1 MNIPIKIAVGTDSE
15 VLDMF
20 KDEGISIK
28 TMVKDMSDPK
38 KLFTDFSRTF
48 TVPASKKNNRI
59 FKHYYN
65 IDITNGLDTRELVP
79 AKILMANT
87 TYKVGNIRVES
98 SKMQYGI
105 AENYKVTF
113 IGKLSE
119 LSRQIGQ
126 DKLSILD
133 FSNLDL
139 PDYDFVTQLTSLTK
153 RDLMFP
159 LSSRSDRYLA
169 DSVTKSLGIEGATN
183 ILYSGNGSLE
193 DYGVREKDIVGAL
206 SVGAIIDKIESRYG
220 FNFTGVLNDAGY
232 VRDLYLWLH
241 QTAKQRQGE
250 RYTAF
255 LSSLAVD
262 TASGTGTASQGF
274 LNTSTGIVF
283 FPYFALPDYDGT
295 QNKWELRVS
304 GTFSGNCTIKLR
316 KNSQVV
322 RTVDV
327 SNTSTESFNLELSM
341 VGDRFDVE
349 VESDSNETVAI
360 RISTTQY
367 YLYEYETGGNG
378 QWGGGAT
385 THYQWRYESF
395 SAYNGQVILGTSQT
409 YAVGR
414 NLPTMTIMDFLS
426 SIFKMFNI
434 VAEVDED
441 LNISTKHFD
450 HYMSQGSRLKD
461 LSEYVDVSNYN
472 ISRPNVYSS
481 LNMGFEE
488 PKLALEQGYA
498 SVNGRNYGEIS
509 YSLTGANGVRLS
521 GGAYDLKVK
530 NQRTPLEPLI
540 DLSDDSDVNICYTQ
554 FSDLKGSEQS
564 IKPMFTYIS
573 KQHDSSRDIAIYDPT
588 VPATIGRNNFSQ
600 PCNIY
605 TPSQLPPSEMSMEL
619 GLFFGEELN
628 EYDVNTT
635 QAGLGL
641 WSNFYRGTTAL
652 MFDEDKRRVKL
663 NSYMPQSVLIDLQPS
678 DNIEINNHFYNIN
691 SLETNYLTGKTKL
704 DLTLVGRARLIYFEP
719 RNLKVTNNHATKTLY
734 FTYVDYNTGLIARG
748 FELAGND
755 GTYPVVGKV
764 TSFNHNEFTDE
775 VV

>member
-1 MNIPIKIAVGTDSE
+1 MNIPIKIVVGNDSE

-79 AKILMANT
+79 AKILMANA

-126 DKLSILD
+126 DKLGILD
-133 FSNLDL
+133 FSSLDL
-139 PDYDFVTQLTSLTK
+139 PEYDFIDEVSDLTK

-159 LSSRSDRYLA
+159 VSSRSDRFLA
-169 DSVTKSLGIEGATN
+169 DSNTPSLGIEGATN
-183 ILYSGNGSLE
+183 IAYSTSSTSHDG
-193 DYGVREKDIVGAL
+193 YGIKERHIVGAL
-206 SVGAIIDKIESRYG
+206 SVGAIIDKIESKYG
-220 FNFTGVLNDAGY
+220 FNFTGVLNDADY

-241 QTAKQRQGE
+241 QTAKQRQGT
-250 RYTAF
+250 RYTSF
-255 LSSLAVD
+255 LQSLAP
-262 TASGTGTASQGF
+262 TATASQGF
-274 LNTSTGIVF
+274 LNTSTSLVF
-283 FPYFALPDYDGT
+283 NPYSQLPDYDGT
-295 QNKWELRVS
+295 QTKWTIRVK
-304 GTFSGNCTIKLR
+304 GTFSGDCSVRLR
-316 KNSQVV
+316 QNSQVV
-322 RTVDV
+322 RTVQV
-327 SNTSTESFNLELSM
+327 SGQFTETFN
-341 VGDRFDVE
+341 VGINNLNDRFDVE
-349 VESDSNETVAI
+349 VESDANETVAI
-360 RISTTQY
+360 NISIHQY
-367 YLYEYETGGNG
+367 YLYEYEMGGSTH
-378 QWGGGAT
+378 GGSGPT
-385 THYQWRYESF
+385 TYYQWRSQTVN
-395 SAYNGQVILGTSQT
+395 AYTGQVVLGDSQT
-409 YAVGR
+409 YTVGR
-414 NLPTMTIMDFLS
+414 NIPTMTIMEFLS
-426 SIFKMFNI
+426 SLFKMFNI

-461 LSEYVDVSNYN
+461 LSKYVDVSSYSV
-472 ISRPNVYSS
+472 SRPNVYSS

-498 SVNGRNYGEIS
+498 SVNGRNYGEIR

-521 GGAYDLKVK
+521 GGAYELKIK
-530 NQRTPLEPLI
+530 NQRAPLEPLI
-540 DLSDDSDVNICYTQ
+540 DLVDNSDFNVCYTQ

-573 KQHDSSRDIAIYDPT
+573 KITDTSRRIALYDPT
-588 VPATIGRNNFSQ
+588 AATTRGKFNFSQ
-600 PCNIY
+600 PCN
-605 TPSQLPPSEMSMEL
+605 THQPSQDAPTPLTMEL
-619 GLFFGEELN
+619 GLYFGEELN
-628 EYDVNTT
+628 EYNTNET
-635 QAGLGL
+635 QTGLGL

-652 MFDEDKRRVKL
+652 MFDEDKRRVNY
-663 NSYMPQSVLIDLQPS
+663 NSYIPQSVLIDLQPS

-704 DLTLVGRARLIYFEP
+704 DLTLVGRARLIEFSP
-719 RNLKVTNNHATKTLY
+719 RDLKVTNNDTSDTLF
-734 FTYVDYNTGLIARG
+734 FTYIDYNTGLIARANISPTQNAT
-748 FELAGND
+748 F
-755 GTYPVVGKV
+755 PVVGSV
-764 TSFNHNEFTDE
+764 TSFSHSDFTDE

>member
-1 MNIPIKIAVGTDSE
+1 MNIPIKIVVGTDE

-48 TVPASKKNNRI
+48 TVPASKKNNKI

-65 IDITNGLDTRELVP
+65 IDITNGLDTRELIP

-98 SKMQYGI
+98 AKMQYGV
-105 AENYKVTF
+105 AENYKITF

-126 DKLSILD
+126 DKLGVLD
-133 FSNLDL
+133 FSSLDITE
-139 PDYDFVTQLTSLTK
+139 YDFIDELTDTTT

-159 LSSRSDRYLA
+159 ISSRSDRFLA

-183 ILYSGNGSLE
+183 IAYSGNGSFS
-193 DYGVREKDIVGAL
+193 DYGIRERDVVGAL

-241 QTAKQRQGE
+241 QTEKQRQGE
-250 RYTAF
+250 RYSA
-255 LSSLAVD
+255 LSQSLAP
-262 TASGTGTASQGF
+262 TATPSQGFVNSGTG
-274 LNTSTGIVF
+274 LVF
-283 FPYFALPDYDGT
+283 NPYPQLPNYDGT
-295 QNKWELRVS
+295 QKKWIINVK
-304 GTFSGNCTIKLR
+304 GIFSGNCVVKLR
-316 KNSQVV
+316 RNSEVV
-322 RTVDV
+322 RTIDV
-327 SNTSTESFNLELSM
+327 SGEYTPNFNVNIGNLY
-341 VGDRFDVE
+341 DRFDVE
-349 VESDSNETVAI
+349 VESDSSETVAI
-360 RISTTQY
+360 SIIVTQL
-367 YLYEYETGGNG
+367 YLYEYEVPNG
-378 QWGGGAT
+378 TFGGGAPT
-385 THYQWRYESF
+385 TYTQWREQNIREYT
-395 SAYNGQVILGTSQT
+395 GQVVLGTSQT
-409 YAVGR
+409 YTVGR
-414 NLPTMTIMDFLS
+414 SMPTMTIMEFLS
-426 SIFKMFNI
+426 SLFKMFNI

-461 LSEYVDVSNYN
+461 LSKYVDVSSYN
-472 ISRPNVYSS
+472 VSRPNVYSS

-498 SVNGRNYGEIS
+498 SVNGRNYGEIN

-521 GGAYDLKVK
+521 GGAYDLKIK
-530 NQRTPLEPLI
+530 NQRAPLEPLI
-540 DLSDDSDVNICYTQ
+540 DLVDDSAFNVCYTQ

-564 IKPMFTYIS
+564 IKPMFTYITRVV
-573 KQHDSSRDIAIYDPT
+573 DASRSIAVYNALTGT
-588 VPATIGRNNFSQ
+588 VQGKFTFSQ
-600 PCNIY
+600 PCNTNQVY
-605 TPSQLPPSEMSMEL
+605 QNAPSPLAMVL
-619 GLFFGEELN
+619 GLYFGEELN
-628 EYDVNTT
+628 EFNTNET
-635 QAGLGL
+635 QTGLGL

-652 MFDEDKRRVKL
+652 MFDEDKRRVKYKA
-663 NSYMPQSVLIDLQPS
+663 YMPQSVLIDLKPS

-691 SLETNYLTGKTKL
+691 SFETNYLSGQTKL
-704 DLTLVGRARLIYFEP
+704 DLTLVGRARLREFEP
-719 RNLKVTNNHATKTLY
+719 VDLKITNNHATDNLY
-734 FTYVDYNTGLIARG
+734 FTYINYTTGLIARG
-748 FELAGND
+748 NVPD
-755 GTYPVVGKV
+755 GQNATYNVVGRV
-764 TSFNHNEFTDE
+764 TSFSHSEFDEE